1 MPRPAC
7 PDLFGLKVLAEIL
20 GDRSCIEP
28 RDILRRRDR
37 DELFHLAGQMLPQQA
52 QELGRSD
59 DAELD
64 VAMLG
69 PRLVE
74 MIAQLLGEQFG
85 FVFRRRDSWRCNV
98 SLLAL
103 ALAVIA
109 SLRIGAQIAV
119 VRAPLGMF
127 ELLDFAPRF
136 ASVGRLEN
144 LASAAVCNENPGRI
158 HRLTLRIVA

>member
-1 MPRPAC
+1 
-7 PDLFGLKVLAEIL
+7 
-20 GDRSCIEP
+20 
-28 RDILRRRDR
+28 
-37 DELFHLAGQMLPQQA
+37 
-52 QELGRSD
+52 
-59 DAELD
+59 
-64 VAMLG
+64 MLG
-69 PRLVE
+69 PRLVQ
-74 MIAQLLGEQFG
+74 MIAQTLGEQFG
-85 FVFRRRDSWRCNV
+85 FVLRRRNLRWGDV

-103 ALAVIA
+103 AFAVIA
-109 SLRIGAQIAV
+109 PLRIGAQIAV